1 MGIDFD
7 SVEII
12 LNSTGERNVIE
23 KMVTDLVSQMEEEKL
38 IDNSIREYYVYALV
52 SWVES
57 FLTVGTII
65 VISMAVRKFFPTLLF
80 LIFFLTLRQ
89 RTGGYHLNRFYQCY
103 LATIISYLLILWVDT
118 GWANHIQILFGGL
131 ALSVI
136 FIEIVGTVNHPNMK
150 MNPEELMESKKA
162 ARIIGLLEGS
172 IICSCILLGVDRIF
186 ISYMAIAVILCAA
199 LLCIAKIRK
208 QEVKEDEKN

>member
-80 LIFFLTLRQ
+80 LIFFLMPRLQLCAGKGRIS
-89 RTGGYHLNRFYQCY
+89 RHLNRY
-103 LATIISYLLILWVDT
+103 LDRVGSRRLFFSV
-118 GWANHIQILFGGL
+118 WAF
-131 ALSVI
+131 I
-136 FIEIVGTVNHPNMK
+136 F
-150 MNPEELMESKKA
+150 A
-162 ARIIGLLEGS
+162 AWMPAWLVL
-172 IICSCILLGVDRIF
+172 
-186 ISYMAIAVILCAA
+186 
-199 LLCIAKIRK
+199 
-208 QEVKEDEKN
+208 

>member
-1 MGIDFD
+1 MGIYFV

-162 ARIIGLLEGS
+162 ARMDRFPP
-172 IICSCILLGVDRIF
+172 SCTGIWHQPKRP
-186 ISYMAIAVILCAA
+186 
-199 LLCIAKIRK
+199 IRK
-208 QEVKEDEKN
+208 

>member
-65 VISMAVRKFFPTLLF
+65 VISMAVRKFFP
-80 LIFFLTLRQ
+80 ICFFDFFPYIETK
-89 RTGGYHLNRFYQCY
+89 NRR
-103 LATIISYLLILWVDT
+103 LSLK
-118 GWANHIQILFGGL
+118 QIL
-131 ALSVI
+131 SVL
-136 FIEIVGTVNHPNMK
+136 FSHHNFLFTYIVGRYRLGKSYSNTVW
-150 MNPEELMESKKA
+150 
-162 ARIIGLLEGS
+162 RIGVIGN
-172 IICSCILLGVDRIF
+172 F
-186 ISYMAIAVILCAA
+186 Y
-199 LLCIAKIRK
+199 
-208 QEVKEDEKN
+208 

>member
-65 VISMAVRKFFPTLLF
+65 VISMAVRRLFPTLLF

-103 LATIISYLLILWVDT
+103 LATIVSYLLILWVDT

-131 ALSVI
+131 VLSVI

-150 MNPEELMESKKA
+150 MNAEELMESKKA
-162 ARIIGLLEGS
+162 ARIIALLEGG
-172 IICSCILLGVDRIF
+172 IICGCILLGVDRIF
-186 ISYMAIAVILCAA
+186 ISYMAIAVILCAV

>member
-1 MGIDFD
+1 M
-7 SVEII
+7 
-12 LNSTGERNVIE
+12 
-23 KMVTDLVSQMEEEKL
+23 
-38 IDNSIREYYVYALV
+38 
-52 SWVES
+52 
-57 FLTVGTII
+57 
-65 VISMAVRKFFPTLLF
+65 
-80 LIFFLTLRQ
+80 
-89 RTGGYHLNRFYQCY
+89 
-103 LATIISYLLILWVDT
+103 
-118 GWANHIQILFGGL
+118 

-208 QEVKEDEKN
+208 QEVKEDEKINRTVLKLVEHMARNEKARMDRFPPSCTGIWHQPKRPIRK